1 MTYIPEYYIRRD
13 RGHPV
18 AYGIPTAYNAMKEH
32 IECDALY
39 ETNDGRSP
47 IEIIEKDE
55 SVFLVCVRCDNED
68 DYAKIILEVAD
79 DTNEYQ
85 AKT

>member
-1 MTYIPEYYIRRD
+1 
-13 RGHPV
+13 
-18 AYGIPTAYNAMKEH
+18 MKEH

-68 DYAKIILEVAD
+68 DYAKIILEV
-79 DTNEYQ
+79 T
-85 AKT
+85 